1 VDAHNAITLVGLT
14 AAEVIAN
21 HTNDFFFV
29 DPPTASAAS
38 MGGSSQ
44 AAQLVQ
50 AMAGFGGGSGAAG
63 GLNAVAVGPDT
74 SQQTNADDTAAHMMA
89 AGVRRETAA
98 LRDFN
103 PPYVGFGSRPPE
115 PVGAAPLPPR
125 RGASVQ
131 RGVTLVSASRL
142 QSGRHLAQLH

>member
-1 VDAHNAITLVGLT
+1 
-14 AAEVIAN
+14 
-21 HTNDFFFV
+21 
-29 DPPTASAAS
+29 
-38 MGGSSQ
+38 
-44 AAQLVQ
+44 
-50 AMAGFGGGSGAAG
+50 
-63 GLNAVAVGPDT
+63 
-74 SQQTNADDTAAHMMA
+74 MMA

>member
-21 HTNDFFFV
+21 HTNNFFFV

-44 AAQLVQ
+44 AAQLVL
-50 AMAGFGGGSGAAG
+50 AMAGFGGGSGAAD

-74 SQQTNADDTAAHMMA
+74 SQQTLLTTPQH
-89 AGVRRETAA
+89 T
-98 LRDFN
+98 
-103 PPYVGFGSRPPE
+103 
-115 PVGAAPLPPR
+115 
-125 RGASVQ
+125 
-131 RGVTLVSASRL
+131 
-142 QSGRHLAQLH
+142 